1 MGKPLT
7 YNHEG
12 HNLHLLHSLSHRPL
26 TRARM
31 GQNIVQEREQE
42 GEDVGPPLERRVK
55 NARRQFPFL
64 TLASVSVTV
73 SFLGLALISF
83 LSFPLESQGNGTQR
97 QHT

>member
-55 NARRQFPFL
+55 NARRQVKEITFVLSLFL
-64 TLASVSVTV
+64 LHSGSIGLEHKKEEAPSTLKRN
-73 SFLGLALISF
+73 
-83 LSFPLESQGNGTQR
+83 ESLDR
-97 QHT
+97 

>member
-64 TLASVSVTV
+64 TLARELIKDRWTVLLSTVTQTHA
-73 SFLGLALISF
+73 S
-83 LSFPLESQGNGTQR
+83 
-97 QHT
+97 